1 MSVLPDFHHVRPT
14 TVDEALG
21 QLEDPDALPYHGG
34 TELLAVM
41 RIGLLR
47 PRRLVDLKRITELTA
62 IMADGDDVVVGG
74 GATHRQV
81 AADRL
86 VRQRAPLLADVAQR
100 VGNVRVR
107 ASGTVAG
114 NLCFAEPKSDLA
126 TALLALDAHV
136 VLRSPSG
143 ERAMS
148 VDDFLLGAYMTDL
161 QPGELLTQV
170 RVRGD
175 YAQQAVYRKYQTE
188 ERPSVGVAVVVSNA
202 ANPACRIAVGAVGE
216 RPSLFTAAD
225 PGAIDPRAIA
235 QQLDVIPDLGGAED
249 YKRHVSAVTIARAI
263 DDLRGGTT

>member
-1 MSVLPDFHHVRPT
+1 MSVLPDFDHVRPT

-21 QLEDPDALPYHGG
+21 QLEEPDALPYHGG

-47 PRRLVDLKRITELTA
+47 PQRLVDLKRVGELAA
-62 IMADGDDVVVGG
+62 ISVDDDHVVVGG

-81 AADRL
+81 AANDL
-86 VRQRAPLLADVAQR
+86 VRQHAPLLADVVQR

-136 VLRSPSG
+136 VLRSRSG
-143 ERAMS
+143 ERTMP

-170 RVRGD
+170 RLRVD
-175 YAQQAVYRKYQTE
+175 YARQAVYRKYQTE
-188 ERPSVGVAVVVSNA
+188 ERPSVGVAVVVSDLA
-202 ANPACRIAVGAVGE
+202 QPPCRVVVGAVGE
-216 RPSLFTAAD
+216 RPTLFTAQD
-225 PGAIDPRAIA
+225 PGGVDPQALA
-235 QQLDVIPDLGGAED
+235 GQLDVTPDLGGAED
-249 YKRHVSAVTIARAI
+249 YKRHVTAVTIERAI
-263 DDLRGGTT
+263 DDLRRDAT

>member
-1 MSVLPDFHHVRPT
+1 MSVLPDFEHVRPT
-14 TVDEALG
+14 TVHEALG
-21 QLEDPDALPYHGG
+21 LLDDGDALPYHGG

-47 PRRLVDLKRITELTA
+47 PQRLVDLKRVTELSA
-62 IMADGDDVVVGG
+62 IMTDGDHVVVGG

-81 AADRL
+81 GADPV
-86 VRQRAPLLADVAQR
+86 VRQHVPLLADVVHR

-126 TALLALDAHV
+126 TVLVALDAHV
-136 VLRSPSG
+136 VLRSSSG
-143 ERAMS
+143 ERTVP
-148 VDDFLLGAYMTDL
+148 VDEFLLGAYATDL

-170 RVRGD
+170 RLRAD

-188 ERPSVGVAVVVSNA
+188 ERPLVGVAVILTDLA
-202 ANPACRIAVGAVGE
+202 DPPCRVAVGAVGE
-216 RPSLFTAAD
+216 RPSLFAAPE

-235 QQLDVIPDLGGAED
+235 EQLDVIPDLGGAED
-249 YKRHVSAVTIARAI
+249 YKRHVTAVTIARAV
-263 DDLRGGTT
+263 DDLQGDAA